1 MCIIPLLVFP
11 SFFSLIFNLAY
22 NAHSRALTTRKE
34 LVAFD
39 FPLPTTFASLCGHL
53 ARRLSGHHLG
63 FGFHLI
69 CCNSESAKA
78 RSRSEGAGSLLPASE
93 FLEEGA

>member
-11 SFFSLIFNLAY
+11 SFFSQIFNLAH
-22 NAHSRALTTRKE
+22 NVHPRALTARKE

-39 FPLPTTFASLCGHL
+39 FSLPTTFASFSRHL
-53 ARRLSGHHLG
+53 ARRLSGHHVG

-69 CCNSESAKA
+69 RCNSEFVKLDPGLKA
-78 RSRSEGAGSLLPASE
+78 LGRSYPFRDS
-93 FLEEGA
+93 